1 MTRGAEGYGP
11 RYSVQTPAR
20 SRDIAR
26 SLDLACRLSLA
37 DAPQY
42 PAMDSPMPMS
52 VYQAR
57 QRHQWNYG
65 LFAVGE
71 LAVVRSL
78 VEESLDE
85 WRDER
90 TVPPFCGCMPW
101 PPPRT

>member
-1 MTRGAEGYGP
+1 
-11 RYSVQTPAR
+11 
-20 SRDIAR
+20 
-26 SLDLACRLSLA
+26 
-37 DAPQY
+37 
-42 PAMDSPMPMS
+42 MPMS

-85 WRDER
+85 WLDELGWCHR
-90 TVPPFCGCMPW
+90 SVAACPGNRHAFERPW
-101 PPPRT
+101 VRLARLALSHGHRPDSSS